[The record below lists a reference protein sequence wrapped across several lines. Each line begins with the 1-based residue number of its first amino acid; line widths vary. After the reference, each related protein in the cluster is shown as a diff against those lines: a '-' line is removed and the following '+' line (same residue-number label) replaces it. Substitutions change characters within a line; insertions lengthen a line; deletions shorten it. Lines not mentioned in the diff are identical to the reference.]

1 MRYTKFKTEI
11 YNFISE
17 HLERYNMPLEL
28 ADEQEYIIN
37 GVSEKLCLRPTNANQ
52 KGRETVGGS
61 EYSELF
67 LQYNMG
73 MSLEL
78 IANKFILDSSRDSNL
93 ADESEA
99 DFSAYRNRIGAALIN
114 RKNNME
120 YLRTMPYRPFLD
132 LAVIYR
138 IMLKNGDKIEST
150 AVTNDI
156 MRKLQLC
163 ENDLYENSLEYMKK
177 TFPTK
182 AVKAGNVCRL
192 TNLPGIF
199 GASSLLDKEM
209 LQKLANE
216 YAGDLIVIPT
226 DIHEVHILPKKHVN
240 VEKIRGVIMRL
251 KDITEPENFLSDNYY
266 VYDADYKQLELV
278 LCDLI

>member
-1 MRYTKFKTEI
+1 
-11 YNFISE
+11 
-17 HLERYNMPLEL
+17 
-28 ADEQEYIIN
+28 
-37 GVSEKLCLRPTNANQ
+37 
-52 KGRETVGGS
+52 
-61 EYSELF
+61 
-67 LQYNMG
+67 
-73 MSLEL
+73 
-78 IANKFILDSSRDSNL
+78 
-93 ADESEA
+93 
-99 DFSAYRNRIGAALIN
+99 
-114 RKNNME
+114 
-120 YLRTMPYRPFLD
+120 
-132 LAVIYR
+132 
-138 IMLKNGDKIEST
+138 
-150 AVTNDI
+150 
-156 MRKLQLC
+156 
-163 ENDLYENSLEYMKK
+163 MKK

-251 KDITEPENFLSDNYY
+251 KDISEPENFLSDNYY